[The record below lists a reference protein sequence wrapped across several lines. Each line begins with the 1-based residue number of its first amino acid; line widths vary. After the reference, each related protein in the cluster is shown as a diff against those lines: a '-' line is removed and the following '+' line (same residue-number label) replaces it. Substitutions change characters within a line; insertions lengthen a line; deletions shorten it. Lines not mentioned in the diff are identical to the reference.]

1 MDVPDNS
8 NRKRNSQDWVVLR
21 LWPPVGAFCQFYDII
36 VFNWQ
41 RQKGRKLGE
50 NWKTEIAIYTLLYIK
65 YITNKDLLNTG
76 NSPQYSVM
84 AYMEKNLKKEWICC
98 VCVTDSICGTPE
110 TNKTL

>member
-1 MDVPDNS
+1 MY
-8 NRKRNSQDWVVLR
+8 KTILR
-21 LWPPVGAFCQFYDII
+21 LPLG
-36 VFNWQ
+36 
-41 RQKGRKLGE
+41 KGRKDKLGD
-50 NWKTEIAIYTLLYIK
+50 WDWHIHTTIYKIMCIYIYTLLYM
-65 YITNKDLLNTG
+65 YSTG